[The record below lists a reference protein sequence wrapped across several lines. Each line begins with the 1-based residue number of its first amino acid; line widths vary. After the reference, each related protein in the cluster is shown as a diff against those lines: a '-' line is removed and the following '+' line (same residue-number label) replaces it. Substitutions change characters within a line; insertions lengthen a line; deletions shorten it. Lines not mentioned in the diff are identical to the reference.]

1 MEYRFSGNSGL
12 QLPLISLG
20 LWHNFGSE
28 DPFDIARAMLLHAW
42 DNGVTHFDIA
52 NNYGPAPG
60 TAEETFG
67 RVLREDL
74 AAHRDAMIISSKA
87 GYWGWDGPYGNG
99 PSRIADGAVV
109 PRALRHLVLPG
120 HQRPIGSGGFR

>member
-1 MEYRFSGNSGL
+1 MKYRFSGASGL
-12 QLPLISLG
+12 QLPLVSLG

-42 DNGVTHFDIA
+42 DRGVTHFDIA

-60 TAEETFG
+60 TAEMTFG

-74 AAHRDAMIISSKA
+74 VLSHPKLVTGVGMVLM
-87 GYWGWDGPYGNG
+87 GM
-99 PSRIADGAVV
+99 VV
-109 PRALRHLVLPG
+109 HAN
-120 HQRPIGSGGFR
+120 I